1 MISMAHRS
9 TPRRAAL
16 GALLAALV
24 LALPDP
30 ASAHG
35 IGGVTD
41 LPIPGWLFAWGAT
54 AVLILSFVALGVLWP
69 KPRLESMGRR
79 FAFTLPRFA
88 EPLAAVVGLALT
100 AIVVV
105 SAFAGTT
112 DAASNLA
119 PTFVWV
125 AFWVAVPLATV
136 ILGDFYTALDPWR
149 TIARVAGAANRALG
163 RAPRTF
169 APYPERIGRWPAAVG
184 LVVIGWMELVWTSRT
199 DPRALGI
206 VIIAYGAIQLAG
218 MARYGIVA
226 WRRNADPFAVYTHV
240 LSHASPVVV
249 EDRRVSLRAPLSG
262 LPSLAAGAGT
272 VAVLVALIGTTSY
285 DGLSR
290 GTLWTKIAPNPSQL
304 TGTIG
309 LAIALALVAGV
320 YRIGVSGMARMSRGS
335 EGAALGARF
344 AHTLVPIAVAY
355 VVAHYFSLVATQGQ
369 ALAPLASDPLGNGAN
384 IFGTA
389 SVTVNYA
396 LLSAGTIW
404 AVQVIALV
412 SGHVGGLMLAHD
424 RALTTYADHRRAM
437 RSQRYMLVVMV
448 GFTSLGLWLL
458 SGA

>member
-1 MISMAHRS
+1 
-9 TPRRAAL
+9 
-16 GALLAALV
+16 
-24 LALPDP
+24 
-30 ASAHG
+30 
-35 IGGVTD
+35 VTD

-69 KPRLESMGRR
+69 KPRLESMDRR
-79 FAFTLPRFA
+79 LAFTLPRFA
-88 EPLAAVVGLALT
+88 EPLAAVVGLAIT

-136 ILGDFYTALDPWR
+136 MLGDFYTALDPWR
-149 TIARVAGAANRALG
+149 TIARLAGAANRALD
-163 RAPRTF
+163 RPQRTF
-169 APYPERIGRWPAAVG
+169 APYPERVGRWPAAIG

-206 VIIAYGAIQLAG
+206 VIVAYGAIQLAG

-240 LSHASPVVV
+240 LSHAAPVVV
-249 EDRRVSLRAPLSG
+249 EGRRVSLRAPLSG

-290 GTLWTKIAPNPSQL
+290 GTLWTKIAPNATEL

-320 YRIGVSGMARMSRGS
+320 YRIGITGMQRMSRGS
-335 EGAALGARF
+335 DTTTLGARF

-369 ALAPLASDPLGNGAN
+369 ALASLASDPLGNGAN

-412 SGHVGGLMLAHD
+412 SGHVGGLVLAHD